1 MCKHRYNSE
10 RVFPVHNL
18 IHFIQFLTCHNL
30 ISPVPENFFLF
41 LLCVSFLE
49 STSLDFQIIFPLV
62 NLINCFLTIF

>member
-1 MCKHRYNSE
+1 MCMHRYNSK
-10 RVFPVHNL
+10 RVFPVRNP

-30 ISPVPENFFLF
+30 ISLVPENFFLF
-41 LLCVSFLE
+41 LHCVSFLE